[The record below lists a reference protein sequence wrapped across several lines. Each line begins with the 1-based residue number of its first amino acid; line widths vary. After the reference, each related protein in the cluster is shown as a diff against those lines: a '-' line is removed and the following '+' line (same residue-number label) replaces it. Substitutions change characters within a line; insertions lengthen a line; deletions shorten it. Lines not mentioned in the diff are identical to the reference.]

1 MNIIKTIIICLMC
14 MAMNAVAQNQTALS
28 IIVIK
33 QVGSSF
39 SLTTALVE
47 DAFLI

>member
-14 MAMNAVAQNQTALS
+14 MAMNEVGQNQTALS

-33 QVGSSF
+33 QIDSSF
-39 SLTTALVE
+39 SFTTALVE
-47 DAFLI
+47 GAFLV